1 MFATETTITLPLFVD
16 PGGEETYLLW
26 RAPVASTI
34 VRFTVQTNKSQ
45 NAGTANAYTLENW
58 GTAGT
63 AIKASGGTILTA
75 VGGTASADRLVAD
88 TPKTVALASFTNPYI
103 AEGEYVALHYTEP
116 AVGWQSGELA
126 TIQVDFIPAK
136 VADNA

>member
-1 MFATETTITLPLFVD
+1 MFATENTIFFPLLVD
-16 PGGEETYLLW
+16 PAGEETYLLW

-45 NAGTANAYTLENW
+45 NAGTANAYSLENW

-63 AIKASGGTILTA
+63 AIKASGGTILA
-75 VGGTASADRLVAD
+75 PVGGTASADRLTAD
-88 TPKTVALASFTNPYI
+88 TPTSKALADMLNPYI

-126 TIQVDFIPAK
+126 TLQVDFIPAK
-136 VADNA
+136 VADNV